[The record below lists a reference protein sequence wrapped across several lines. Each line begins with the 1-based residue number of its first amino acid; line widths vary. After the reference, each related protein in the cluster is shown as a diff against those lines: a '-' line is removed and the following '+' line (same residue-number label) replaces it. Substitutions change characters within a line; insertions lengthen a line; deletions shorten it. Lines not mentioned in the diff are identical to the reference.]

1 MDRGIHDRRTG
12 ANLDLDRGSGA
23 RSTILKANPTNV
35 ALDQQKK
42 PKMTKTSEKLARTG
56 LCRKGWSKE
65 IRFTVVEPVGTVP
78 RRVRRTNGRKMVV
91 CSTKRSGNGPHGL

>member
-1 MDRGIHDRRTG
+1 M
-12 ANLDLDRGSGA
+12 LMFFFVFFLFVC
-23 RSTILKANPTNV
+23 LFFCFFV
-35 ALDQQKK
+35 A
-42 PKMTKTSEKLARTG
+42 KLSKIFDEIEDA
-56 LCRKGWSKE
+56 KGCSKE